1 MKDKKTIYIL
11 VHVLQNICLFIA
23 LFPIVN
29 YLFKGDLPSGIC
41 LLIGLAG
48 LIIALV
54 SFALPNYLFL
64 KCGIHNYKTMVRI
77 STIVNMVI
85 VLCYFCKHYMF

>member
-1 MKDKKTIYIL
+1 MKDKEAIYIFI
-11 VHVLQNICLFIA
+11 HALQSICLFLA
-23 LFPIVN
+23 LFPIAG
-29 YLFKGDLPSGIC
+29 YLFEGDLPSDIC

-48 LIIALV
+48 LIISIV
-54 SFALPNYLFL
+54 NFALPNYLFL
-64 KCGIHNYKTMVRI
+64 KWGVHNYKTMVHI